1 MDYESSV
8 WKASTEVEGVRYRVR
23 CMSFGRRL
31 ELMKRVGDSLARL
44 EFLQAGEPTV
54 ESTAEATRLGG
65 AIDREF
71 LEWGL
76 QEVEGL
82 AIDGQAATPVTL
94 IESGPE
100 LLVQEA
106 LRAVRSAVGLSEQER
121 KNSESPSTLPI
132 AARPS
137 GSATNAAA

>member
-1 MDYESSV
+1 MNYDSSV
-8 WKASTEVEGVRYRVR
+8 WKASAEAEGVRYRVR

-44 EFLQAGEPTV
+44 EFLQAGEPTA

-76 QEVEGL
+76 EEVDGL
-82 AIDGQAATPVTL
+82 AIDGQSATPAML

-100 LLVQEA
+100 SLVKEA
-106 LRAVRSAVGLSEQER
+106 LSAVRSAVGLSEQER
-121 KNSESPSTLPI
+121 KNSESPSTLSI
-132 AARPS
+132 AAKPS

>member
-8 WKASTEVEGVRYRVR
+8 WKASGDAEGVRYRIR
-23 CMSFGRRL
+23 RMSFGRRL

-44 EFLQAGEPTV
+44 EFLQAGELSA
-54 ESTAEATRLGG
+54 ESSAEAALLGG

-76 QEVEGL
+76 EEVEGL
-82 AIDGQAATPVTL
+82 AIDGQAATPTTL
-94 IESGPE
+94 IENGPE
-100 LLVQEA
+100 PLVQEA
-106 LRAVRSAVGLSEQER
+106 LRAVRDTIGLSEQER
-121 KNSESPSTLPI
+121 KNSESPSISPI
-132 AARPS
+132 AARPN

>member
-8 WKASTEVEGVRYRVR
+8 WKASAEAEGVRYRIH

-44 EFLQAGEPTV
+44 EFLQAGEPTA
-54 ESTAEATRLGG
+54 ESTAEATLLGG

-76 QEVEGL
+76 KEIEGL
-82 AIDGQAATPVTL
+82 VIDGDEATPAQL

-100 LLVQEA
+100 SLVKEA
-106 LRAVRSAVGLSEQER
+106 LQAVRSAIGLSEQER
-121 KNSESPSTLPI
+121 KNSESLSTLPI
-132 AARPS
+132 VARPS
-137 GSATNAAA
+137 GSATDAAA

>member
-1 MDYESSV
+1 MDYHSSIWKES
-8 WKASTEVEGVRYRVR
+8 AEAEGVRYRIR
-23 CMSFGRRL
+23 CMSFGRRI

-44 EFLQAGEPTV
+44 EFLQAGEPTP
-54 ESTAEATRLGG
+54 ESTAEATLLGG

-76 QEVEGL
+76 EEIEGL
-82 AIDGQAATPVTL
+82 AIDGQAATPAEL

-100 LLVQEA
+100 PLVQEA

-132 AARPS
+132 AVKPS

>member
-1 MDYESSV
+1 MDYQSFV
-8 WKASTEVEGVRYRVR
+8 WKESAQSEGVRYRIR

-44 EFLQAGEPTV
+44 EFLQAGESTA
-54 ESTAEATRLGG
+54 ETTAEATLLGG
-65 AIDREF
+65 VIDREF

-76 QEVEGL
+76 EAVEGL
-82 AIDGQAATPVTL
+82 AIDGKAATPAEL

-106 LRAVRSAVGLSEQER
+106 LRAVRGAVGLSEQER
-121 KNSESPSTLPI
+121 KNFESLSTSPM

>member
-1 MDYESSV
+1 MDYQSFLWSESSE
-8 WKASTEVEGVRYRVR
+8 AAGVRFRVR

-44 EFLQAGEPTV
+44 EFMQAGEQTPEV
-54 ESTAEATRLGG
+54 VAEATTLGA

-71 LEWGL
+71 LMWGL
-76 QEVEGL
+76 EEIEGL
-82 AIDGQAATPVTL
+82 EIDGETATPISL

-100 LLVQEA
+100 ALVQEV
-106 LRAVRSAVGLSEQER
+106 LLAVRGSAGLSEKER
-121 KNSESPSTLPI
+121 KNSESPFTSPT

-137 GSATNAAA
+137 GSAIDAAA

>member
-1 MDYESSV
+1 MDYQSFV
-8 WKASTEVEGVRYRVR
+8 WKESAEAEGVRYRIR

-44 EFLQAGEPTV
+44 EFLQAGESTA
-54 ESTAEATRLGG
+54 ESTAEATLLGG

-76 QEVEGL
+76 EEVEGL
-82 AIDGQAATPVTL
+82 LIDGETSTPRDF

-100 LLVQEA
+100 PLVQEA
-106 LRAVRSAVGLSEQER
+106 LRAVRSAIGLSEQER
-121 KNSESPSTLPI
+121 KNSESHSTLPI
-132 AARPS
+132 AARPI
-137 GSATNAAA
+137 GNATSAEV

>member
-1 MDYESSV
+1 MDYHSSIWKES
-8 WKASTEVEGVRYRVR
+8 AEAEGVRYRIR
-23 CMSFGRRL
+23 CMSFGRRI

-44 EFLQAGEPTV
+44 EFLQAGEPTP
-54 ESTAEATRLGG
+54 ESTAEATLLGG

-76 QEVEGL
+76 EEIEGL
-82 AIDGQAATPVTL
+82 AIDGQAATPAEL
-94 IESGPE
+94 IEIGPE
-100 LLVQEA
+100 PLVQEA

-132 AARPS
+132 AVKPS

>member
-1 MDYESSV
+1 MDYQSSV
-8 WKASTEVEGVRYRVR
+8 WKDSAEAEGVRYRIR

-44 EFLQAGEPTV
+44 EFLQAGESTA
-54 ESTAEATRLGG
+54 ESTAEATLLGG

-76 QEVEGL
+76 EEVEGL
-82 AIDGQAATPVTL
+82 EIDGKAPTPADL

-100 LLVQEA
+100 SLVQEA
-106 LRAVRSAVGLSEQER
+106 LRAVRNAVGLSEQER
-121 KNSESPSTLPI
+121 KNSESHSTLLI
-132 AARPS
+132 AAKPS
-137 GSATNAAA
+137 GTATSAEA

>member
-1 MDYESSV
+1 MEYQSSV
-8 WKASTEVEGVRYRVR
+8 WKDSAQAKGVRYRIR
-23 CMSFGRRL
+23 CMSFGRRI

-44 EFLQAGEPTV
+44 EFLQAGEPTA
-54 ESTAEATRLGG
+54 ESTAEATLLGG

-71 LEWGL
+71 VEWGL
-76 QEVEGL
+76 KEVEGL
-82 AIDGQAATPVTL
+82 VIDDKAATPAEL

-100 LLVQEA
+100 SLVQEA
-106 LRAVRSAVGLSEQER
+106 LQAVRSAVGLSEQER
-121 KNSESPSTLPI
+121 KNFESLSTLPI

>member
-1 MDYESSV
+1 MDYQSSI
-8 WKASTEVEGVRYRVR
+8 WKDSAEAEGVRYRIR

-44 EFLQAGEPTV
+44 EFLQAGEPTAESTV
-54 ESTAEATRLGG
+54 ESTLLGG

-71 LEWGL
+71 LEWAL
-76 QEVEGL
+76 EEVEGL
-82 AIDGQAATPVTL
+82 EIDGKAATPAVL

-100 LLVQEA
+100 ALVQEA
-106 LRAVRSAVGLSEQER
+106 LRAVRGAVGLSEQER
-121 KNSESPSTLPI
+121 KNSESLSTLPI

>member
-1 MDYESSV
+1 MDHQSSDWKES
-8 WKASTEVEGVRYRVR
+8 AEAEGVRYRIR
-23 CMSFGRRL
+23 CMSFGRRI

-44 EFLQAGEPTV
+44 EFLQAGDSTA
-54 ESTAEATRLGG
+54 ESTAEAALLGG

-76 QEVEGL
+76 EAVEGL
-82 AIDGQAATPVTL
+82 AIDGKAAGPAEL

-100 LLVQEA
+100 LLVHEA
-106 LRAVRSAVGLSEQER
+106 LRAVRGAAGLSEQER
-121 KNSESPSTLPI
+121 KNSESLSTSPI

-137 GSATNAAA
+137 GSATNAAD